1 MNHVCVHS
9 WSFLPHWECYTAV
22 SRPAIP
28 NRQYYYNTGSYYFSF
43 QVDVY
48 SFGVLLCE
56 MCICKTPDPER
67 RDEQVPLMT
76 NDIFKN
82 LVNECLE
89 TDPAERPDMAG
100 IIQKFEGC
108 DQTY

>member
-1 MNHVCVHS
+1 MFVYIHGPFSLTRNFTLQSVVLQS
-9 WSFLPHWECYTAV
+9 TIDNIII
-22 SRPAIP
+22 IP
-28 NRQYYYNTGSYYFSF
+28 VVIIFYF

-67 RDEQVPLMT
+67 RDEQVLLMT
-76 NDIFKN
+76 NDAFRN
-82 LVNECLE
+82 LVHECLKD
-89 TDPAERPDMAG
+89 DPAERPDMAS
-100 IIQKFEGC
+100 IIQKFEGY